1 MVKTLACCLSLDAG
15 ELNAGL
21 WQKESSRLASGD
33 TADPESAGTEE
44 QQEEEEM
51 DEGEMN
57 MNRRKRNGKKMEK
70 DFAAFQPVRKIKILS
85 VIDSQI
91 NTYSGA

>member
-70 DFAAFQPVRKIKILS
+70 DFAAFQPVRKINILS
-85 VIDSQI
+85 VIDGQI
-91 NTYSGA
+91 NT